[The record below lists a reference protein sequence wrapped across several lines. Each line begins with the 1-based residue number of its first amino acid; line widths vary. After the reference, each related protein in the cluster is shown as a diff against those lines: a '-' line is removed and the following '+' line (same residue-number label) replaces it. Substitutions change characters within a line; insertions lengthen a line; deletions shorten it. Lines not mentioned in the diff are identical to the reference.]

1 MQQSAGKKLGP
12 YEIVALIGSG
22 AMGKVYR
29 ARDVRLGRSVAI
41 KVLHANVADDPHRLA
56 RFEREAR
63 ALAALNHPHIVT
75 IFSVEEADGTSFLT
89 MELVE
94 GRPLER
100 VIPAAGFP
108 VEEFVEFAGE
118 LSDALAA
125 AHEKGIVHRDLKP
138 ANIMVTN
145 DSRIKVLDF
154 GLVRDLSAFGDE
166 DATRASA
173 GETQAG
179 MVVGTPAYMSP
190 EQIAGG
196 PVDHRTDIFS
206 LGVVLHQM
214 ASGRHP
220 FAGGSSPEKMSS
232 ILRDV
237 PEPLTVLRPD
247 MPVELARIVRRC
259 LEKDPRRRMQSARDV
274 ANEIRDLT
282 RPALSQVSYP
292 AMDAPNASYAQTQI
306 ERRLPGGSIL
316 KTRRERV
323 RAQVN
328 RALLATIVIAAI
340 VVPALW
346 YLQRPLPAPRITGY
360 TPITNDGR
368 TKLLAGTDGSRVY
381 FTQSSPNSIA
391 EVGVTGGEIAQV
403 PVEVTGADISL
414 VDVSPDGSSFLVN
427 SGGRTAT
434 GTIWNLRVLGGS
446 VRRLEDAAAFDA
458 AYSPDGKTVAY
469 STKDGDIWLV
479 ESDGS
484 GARKLPSVGG
494 HAYLL
499 AWSPDGSA
507 IRFTRDDRIW
517 EISSNGTNLHQVL
530 PGWQHPGTQL
540 CGRWTGDGNF
550 FLFVASG
557 EIWALDERRGL
568 LRRPSAVPILLS
580 GGPIRW
586 APPIPA
592 KDGKNIFAVGYHF
605 KGELSRLDPRTK
617 QLQPFLGGIS
627 ADGLSFSKDGK
638 FVAYTSNPDGALW
651 KARQDGSKPIQLTD
665 APITA
670 FLPRWSPDGSQIL
683 FTDMSQLP
691 ATVKAY
697 VVPSEGGSPRMLLPE
712 DDGFQT
718 DPNWSPDGRKVVFCK
733 GWNQNQSQKSVLRI
747 LDQASRQVTTI
758 PGSDG
763 MFSPRWSPDGRS
775 IAAISPDSKTLSVF
789 DIATQKWSSLFQGGL
804 ASYPAWSKDSQFV
817 YFLDTARG
825 DQGVYRVR
833 AGGGKPEQ
841 VVDLNDRHLAGL
853 FSGYWLGLDPN
864 DAPLILLDTGSDDIY
879 SIILEDD

>member
-1 MQQSAGKKLGP
+1 
-12 YEIVALIGSG
+12 
-22 AMGKVYR
+22 MGDVYR
-29 ARDVRLGRSVAI
+29 ARDLRLGRDVAI
-41 KVLHANVADDPHRLA
+41 KLLHANVAGDPNRLA
-56 RFEREAR
+56 RFECEAR

-89 MELVE
+89 MELIQ
-94 GRPLER
+94 GRSLDR
-100 VIPAAGFP
+100 LIPAGGLAL
-108 VEEFVEFAGE
+108 EEFVEFAGE
-118 LSDALAA
+118 LADALAA

-145 DSRIKVLDF
+145 DGRIKVLDF
-154 GLVRDLSAFGDE
+154 GLVRDLRGIGDE

-220 FAGGSSPEKMSS
+220 FAGASSPEKMSS
-232 ILRDV
+232 ILRDA

-247 MPVELARIVRRC
+247 MPLELARIVRRC

-274 ANEIRDLT
+274 ANELRDLA
-282 RPALSQVSYP
+282 RPAISQVSYP
-292 AMDAPNASYAQTQI
+292 AMDTPPSVYAQTQI
-306 ERRLPGGSIL
+306 ERRSLSGSIPP

-323 RAQVN
+323 RTQVN

-340 VVPALW
+340 LVPALW

-381 FTQSSPNSIA
+381 FTLSSPNSIA
-391 EVGVTGGEIAQV
+391 EVGVTGGEIVQV

-434 GTIWNLRVLGGS
+434 GTIWNVRVLGGAA
-446 VRRLEDAAAFDA
+446 RRLEDAAAFDA
-458 AYSPDGKTVAY
+458 TYSPDGKTVAY
-469 STKDGDIWLV
+469 STKEGDIWLV
-479 ESDGS
+479 KSDGS

-494 HAYLL
+494 NAYLL
-499 AWSPDGSA
+499 AWSPDGGA

-517 EISSNGTNLHQVL
+517 EVSPNGTNLHQVL
-530 PGWQHPGTQL
+530 PGWQHPGAQL

-550 FLFVASG
+550 FLFVSGG

-568 LRRPSAVPILLS
+568 LRRPSGAPILLS
-580 GGPIRW
+580 SGPIRW

-627 ADGLSFSKDGK
+627 ADGVSFSKDGD
-638 FVAYTSNPDGALW
+638 FVAYTSNPDGTLW
-651 KARQDGSKPIQLTD
+651 KASQDGSKPTQLTD
-665 APITA
+665 APIIA

-697 VVPSEGGSPRMLLPE
+697 IVSSDGGSPRMLLPE
-712 DDGFQT
+712 DDGYQT

-733 GWNQNQSQKSVLRI
+733 GWNQNQNQKSVLRI
-747 LDQASRQVTTI
+747 LDQGSRQVTTI
-758 PGSDG
+758 PGSEG

-789 DIATQKWSSLFQGGL
+789 DIAAQEWSSLFQGGL
-804 ASYPAWSKDSQFV
+804 ASYPAWSKNGQFI

-825 DQGVYRVR
+825 EEGVLRIRVASGQAER
-833 AGGGKPEQ
+833 

-853 FSGYWLGLDPN
+853 LSGYWLGLDAN

-879 SIILEDD
+879 SIAIEGD